1 VTTAA
6 SQVPFRQGK
15 LRRKIM
21 ATIAF
26 SAHGQEA
33 IGRGP
38 WTSNDSYE
46 LCVFLV
52 RSCGIV
58 GAAVFLYSLG
68 PALGVAVL
76 VGGLAA
82 WSKITKYLART
93 RAQSLASEKGEY
105 DGAAFSKRVPFW
117 LRWHGPAEK

>member
-1 VTTAA
+1 MTT
-6 SQVPFRQGK
+6 
-15 LRRKIM
+15 M
-21 ATIAF
+21 AF
-26 SAHGQEA
+26 STQGQEA

-38 WTSNDSYE
+38 WTANDSYE

-82 WSKITKYLART
+82 WAKITKYLART
-93 RAQSLASEKGEY
+93 RAQSLGGEIDEY
-105 DGAAFSKRVPFW
+105 AGAASSERVPYR
-117 LRWHGPAEK
+117 LRWHGPPEK